1 MASQIRLLTIAKIAP
16 QKIGGFERWLIDI
29 SQRLTNEGHK
39 HTICLE
45 AEPSEAVRSA
55 LEGAGAQLTLASLD
69 VSFTKQMK
77 LTRHLLR
84 EHSPD
89 VIHLHFYAQ
98 IIGPISLQLWLSRKP
113 LLVTYHISGAPAE
126 AGFIKRTLKRI
137 RYQLLGRSIERIV
150 CVSKFSQSKL
160 LADYQVPVELSEV
173 IYNGVTPLPH
183 APRHMEA
190 ERPTLSVAA
199 HLIPEKGVQFAIEA
213 LDVVKERFPEVSLL
227 IAGEGTY
234 RSTLEEHV
242 ATLGLSHRVTFLGLR
257 SDVPEIFASSHIVIV
272 PSIWAEAFGYTV
284 IEGMAAGRPL
294 VASKIGG
301 IPEII
306 EDGVSGLLL
315 SPATAQH

>member
-1 MASQIRLLTIAKIAP
+1 
-16 QKIGGFERWLIDI
+16 
-29 SQRLTNEGHK
+29 
-39 HTICLE
+39 
-45 AEPSEAVRSA
+45 
-55 LEGAGAQLTLASLD
+55 
-69 VSFTKQMK
+69 MK

-89 VIHLHFYAQ
+89 VVHLHFYAQ

-113 LLVTYHISGAPAE
+113 LVVTYHISGAPAE
-126 AGFIKRTLKRI
+126 GGLIKRTLKRM

-150 CVSKFSQSKL
+150 CVSKFSQRKL
-160 LADYQVPVELSEV
+160 LADYQVPVELPEV
-173 IYNGVTPLPH
+173 IYNGVSALPQTSW
-183 APRHMEA
+183 HMEA

-284 IEGMAAGRPL
+284 IEGMAAGRPV

-306 EDGVSGLLL
+306 EDGVSGLLFKAGDSKEL
-315 SPATAQH
+315 AACIVRLLGNVELARRLAQGGRERVMRNFNQQHSLDAHMAFYESL